1 MLRLGKDYQST
12 VIFWMDSKFPHFIP
26 RTGTAPPGGGE
37 EQGGEGGAEE
47 AEGEHDAA
55 DDRHGAEAEHHL
67 RQLLQGL
74 AREPVQQQ
82 QVHVNL
88 VTPVGF
94 LGTCESIITR

>member
-1 MLRLGKDYQST
+1 MSQCAH
-12 VIFWMDSKFPHFIP
+12 WNFIP
-26 RTGTAPPGGGE
+26 LSILQWTGAPSPSRGE

-67 RQLLQGL
+67 SQLLQGP
-74 AREPVQQQ
+74 ARESLQQQ

-88 VTPVGF
+88 W
-94 LGTCESIITR
+94 